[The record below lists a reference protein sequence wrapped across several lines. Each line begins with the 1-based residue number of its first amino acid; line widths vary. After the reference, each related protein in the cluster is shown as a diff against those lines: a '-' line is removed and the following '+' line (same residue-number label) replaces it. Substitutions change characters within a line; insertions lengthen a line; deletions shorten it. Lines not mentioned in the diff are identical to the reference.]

1 MWRHGMACHW
11 LKERMNKGNGMNK
24 FMGVVGVGVMGA
36 LFGACAMGLFVVWAN
51 EVNVGLQLKSLN
63 CFESSS
69 TGVDS
74 YVCYVEA

>member
-1 MWRHGMACHW
+1 MIKAMC
-11 LKERMNKGNGMNK
+11 
-24 FMGVVGVGVMGA
+24 VGA
-36 LFGACAMGLFVVWAN
+36 LLGACAMGLFVVWAN

-74 YVCYVEA
+74 YICYVGV